1 LILNPTEAREMT
13 CILWKNVPDLD
24 NEEFIKRM
32 FQDEKI
38 VFKDQ
43 KGVWSIKNKYYSCD
57 VNIQVHQQSNNA
69 SSQENL
75 KIGASLWYSD
85 QLKSDKV
92 IEKLDQWQ
100 KDLKTYLKIK
110 DLSEEHSSSK
120 EVEEEEGIN
129 VEVQLIVVEKFD
141 SEETKSAV
149 TEWSINRGIELIDF
163 SEDDDEQDEDAEN
176 VTVFASNGRKRI
188 IEALQTVMWPEICD
202 TTKTDENN
210 DMPPSEKD
218 VENFESLFAKLV
230 NFKETA
236 AGLPDEE
243 RKKFA
248 EQVAMSFYNALGEN
262 SDDDSS

>member
-1 LILNPTEAREMT
+1 MT
-13 CILWKNVPDLD
+13 CILWKNVPDLN
-24 NEEFIKRM
+24 NEEFVKRM
-32 FQDEKI
+32 FQDENV
-38 VFKDQ
+38 VFKDHN
-43 KGVWSIKNKYYSCD
+43 GVWSVKNKYYSCD
-57 VNIQVHQQSNNA
+57 VNIQVHQQSDNA

-85 QLKSDKV
+85 QLNSDKV
-92 IEKLDQWQ
+92 IERLDQWQ
-100 KDLKTYLKIK
+100 KDLKTYLKVK
-110 DLSEEHSSSK
+110 DLSEEHSSK
-120 EVEEEEGIN
+120 EVEEDGIN
-129 VEVQLIVVEKFD
+129 VEVQLLVVEKFD
-141 SEETKSAV
+141 SDETKTAV

-163 SEDDDEQDEDAEN
+163 SEDDEEQEDAEN

-202 TTKTDENN
+202 TKTDENN
-210 DMPPSEKD
+210 DMPSEKD

-236 AGLPDEE
+236 AGLPDEQ

-262 SDDDSS
+262 SDDSS

>member
-1 LILNPTEAREMT
+1 M
-13 CILWKNVPDLD
+13 
-24 NEEFIKRM
+24 
-32 FQDEKI
+32 
-38 VFKDQ
+38 
-43 KGVWSIKNKYYSCD
+43 
-57 VNIQVHQQSNNA
+57 
-69 SSQENL
+69 
-75 KIGASLWYSD
+75 WYSD

-92 IEKLDQWQ
+92 IERLDQWQ
-100 KDLKTYLKIK
+100 KDLKTYLKVK
-110 DLSEEHSSSK
+110 DLSEEHSSK
-120 EVEEEEGIN
+120 EVEEEGIN
-129 VEVQLIVVEKFD
+129 VEVQLLVVEKFD

-163 SEDDDEQDEDAEN
+163 SEDDEEQEDAEN

-202 TTKTDENN
+202 TKTDENN
-210 DMPPSEKD
+210 DMPSERD

-236 AGLPDEE
+236 AGLPDEQ

-262 SDDDSS
+262 SDDSS